1 VTTAVAQQP
10 HCPPGGVDAGP
21 VASRYTAAMR
31 LRPLALVLAGL
42 VLAAAASPAAA
53 LGGAGNN
60 AQMLAGARRLD
71 GRPLSL
77 EEAVELVKRR
87 YDARVVRAEEATE
100 GEEAVYR
107 IRLLA
112 TDGRVFTVLVNAR
125 TGQLE

>member
-1 VTTAVAQQP
+1 VTTAAAQQTP
-10 HCPPGGVDAGP
+10 CPPGGIDAGP
-21 VASRYTAAMR
+21 ATSRYTAAMR
-31 LRPLALVLAGL
+31 LRPLALMLAGL
-42 VLAAAASPAAA
+42 ALAAASPPAAA
-53 LGGAGNN
+53 VGGAGSNERMP
-60 AQMLAGARRLD
+60 AAARRLD

-112 TDGRVFTVLVNAR
+112 ADGRVFTVRVNAR
-125 TGQLE
+125 SGQLE

>member
-1 VTTAVAQQP
+1 VTTAAAAKP
-10 HCPPGGVDAGP
+10 HCPPAGVDACP
-21 VASRYTAAMR
+21 AASRYTAAMR
-31 LRPLALVLAGL
+31 LRSLALVLAGL
-42 VLAAAASPAAA
+42 VLAAAALPAAVA
-53 LGGAGNN
+53 DGAGNERL
-60 AQMLAGARRLD
+60 LAGARRLD

-100 GEEAVYR
+100 GAEAVYR

-112 TDGRVFTVLVNAR
+112 ADGRVFTVRVNAR

>member
-1 VTTAVAQQP
+1 VTTAVAEQP
-10 HCPPGGVDAGP
+10 VCAPGGVDAGP
-21 VASRYTAAMR
+21 AASRYTAAMR
-31 LRPLALVLAGL
+31 LRPLALMLAGL
-42 VLAAAASPAAA
+42 ALAAAAPTAAA
-53 LGGAGNN
+53 GGGAGSNERL
-60 AQMLAGARRLD
+60 LASARRLD
-71 GRPLSL
+71 ARPLSL

-112 TDGRVFTVLVNAR
+112 ADGRVFTVRVNAR